1 MRIAAI
7 DIGTNSIHMIVC
19 RIRPDLS
26 FEVIDGEKDMIRLGA
41 GGLEG
46 RTLPETN
53 RAVAMQ
59 TLAKFR
65 RLAESHGVDEII
77 AAATSAVREAR
88 NGADFISAVQR
99 DVGIRVR
106 VISGTEEARLIHQ
119 AAAYAIG
126 IGPRPAVVIDIG
138 GGSTEVTLGTAGRM
152 QLGRSFRLGAI
163 RLTERFAKSDPLER
177 RDERRLVK
185 HIHREAGAFVR
196 QIVKRRFDRVIGTSG
211 TILALGAMAAG
222 RRPSDDVRNLRVSA
236 RSLAR
241 LRKDLVRRSLAE
253 RLKMPGLDPRRADLA
268 VAGAVLVDT
277 LLELLQAEELTLCDF
292 ALREGLVLE
301 YVQKNQAHIRKVD
314 RYPDVRRRS
323 VIELAERCNY
333 LADHAQQV
341 ARLGLALFDATRR
354 EHGLGDRE
362 REWLEY
368 GALLHDVGIH
378 ISYERH
384 HKHSYYLIKN
394 GDLRGFDPTEIEIIA
409 LLARYHRQ
417 SVPKRSHEEF
427 GTLSRSSRRTVR
439 ILAAMVRLAE
449 GLDRSHAQAVSQLT
463 VDRNRDTMT
472 IRLHAA
478 GDSEL
483 EQWAAHRHATALADE
498 LGMEI
503 RFEAARAIDGM
514 AVARTPPAIATKD
527 TTAHAGHSLHPPHVR
542 RTAVRRRRHRRVRQ
556 DHAARSARQVA
567 DRERA

>member
-65 RLAESHGVDEII
+65 RLAESHGMDEII

-138 GGSTEVTLGTAGRM
+138 GGSTEITLGTAGRM
-152 QLGRSFRLGAI
+152 QLGRSFRLGAL

-185 HIHREAGAFVR
+185 HIHREAGAFIR

-211 TILALGAMAAG
+211 TILALGAMA
-222 RRPSDDVRNLRVSA
+222 
-236 RSLAR
+236 
-241 LRKDLVRRSLAE
+241 
-253 RLKMPGLDPRRADLA
+253 
-268 VAGAVLVDT
+268 
-277 LLELLQAEELTLCDF
+277 
-292 ALREGLVLE
+292 
-301 YVQKNQAHIRKVD
+301 
-314 RYPDVRRRS
+314 
-323 VIELAERCNY
+323 
-333 LADHAQQV
+333 
-341 ARLGLALFDATRR
+341 
-354 EHGLGDRE
+354 
-362 REWLEY
+362 
-368 GALLHDVGIH
+368 
-378 ISYERH
+378 
-384 HKHSYYLIKN
+384 
-394 GDLRGFDPTEIEIIA
+394 
-409 LLARYHRQ
+409 
-417 SVPKRSHEEF
+417 
-427 GTLSRSSRRTVR
+427 
-439 ILAAMVRLAE
+439 
-449 GLDRSHAQAVSQLT
+449 
-463 VDRNRDTMT
+463 
-472 IRLHAA
+472 
-478 GDSEL
+478 
-483 EQWAAHRHATALADE
+483 
-498 LGMEI
+498 
-503 RFEAARAIDGM
+503 
-514 AVARTPPAIATKD
+514 
-527 TTAHAGHSLHPPHVR
+527 
-542 RTAVRRRRHRRVRQ
+542 
-556 DHAARSARQVA
+556 
-567 DRERA
+567 